1 MKKSFFM
8 IIGLLIMLINIFVAS
23 GVAPTDNLNIYFP
36 FNHSGS
42 TLPVDYGSD
51 VNDNS
56 LVNTDS
62 FSVGFASYTSGS
74 GVDGGNEISF
84 NGDMPDS
91 DIFRTGTDTGL
102 TMVSGEDFSFC
113 GIFEP
118 QTTGADRMVFRQSSD
133 TFNIYLD
140 NSGTWYAQL
149 NGNYV
154 DTGSYTHSDDSKE
167 HICLVFDNTANTFS
181 IYSDGIYKSQ
191 KTGVSQEPIFTDK
204 EMVFGT
210 RDQWNREF
218 NGTMQHVRLWLN
230 KSLTQTE
237 ITDTYN
243 ADTNTEDEEDESS
256 SGNLVLD
263 LSFDNVTDCGND
275 NSGYHADFS
284 EQGTADCISDLNI
297 CKWNNCL
304 NLTSTSGDYLSG
316 STAFN
321 LIDEITFVFWVYPTV
336 SPDTSSQSYF
346 DIGTDGT
353 SNYLFSEES
362 DYGFKSHWQ
371 MANGLLEENA
381 GSSYT
386 TPVGVWTHYAI
397 TYNGTNYVVYQNGVI
412 IKNEILSLGNIN
424 YSNGATIKVGAGRYN
439 IDVIGYLDEFQVYN
453 SSLNISSVNVLYNE
467 QKAGTPP
474 DLDLIVKNISVDDS
488 LNVMYDFSS
497 STNAINLSGTI
508 PLTYVIENTGA
519 TNDSGSFNVT
529 VYVNDVVICDDRT
542 SLTKGSSESFTCQL
556 TKSEAFISGYIKVD
570 SYDEIS
576 ESSFIGGSDNNNEF
590 LIHYDMRAHPKI
602 IPPINIT
609 YVSNSGNALAYNV
622 YTTFLNFVS
631 DNFNPS
637 WGANSVDPRGK
648 KGYENALSCMLSNY
662 DAGDTACVY
671 AWNHLD
677 GWLINVS
684 DWGEVADDVQAYHDT
699 HFVAATYD
707 IMFPNMT
714 KVQADK
720 YSVGLMNICTDLF
733 GMNNV
738 RPDLDDAL
746 VFAGNGKGFGS
757 GMAYPCL
764 AVLGE
769 VDSNPSS
776 YYVRDDFTTATST
789 VTGWLTRVDRH
800 LMGGMNGSGMP
811 EGYLYWNYA
820 LYHLVGLLY
829 YDQQTDI
836 MGITSSRQ
844 EDICGRGESL
854 IYYYLDNTYNGQTIR
869 GDQNNNARF
878 LSFGDTHSYD
888 DIGEMDI
895 VGASLVTQLALLCDD
910 ADIKSALFS
919 IRDLLRSD
927 GSSAGQYRK
936 PLDDIYFY
944 ELLEKSSSPMSQADL
959 ESKFF
964 FEYEDAWGKAIFR
977 DGYSYDD
984 DTVVVV
990 DGGDMPSFGHP
1001 NAEFDL
1007 FVYALGE
1014 PFLDQPQVPNEDD
1027 VRSERWHNTLSFSD
1041 STANGYLSGDIICGY
1056 ALNQYYGGATS
1067 PSVLDYPEGTYM
1079 SDACRGDTVDYFG
1092 YAGLVGG
1099 VKMTQPYFG
1108 ASGVPTRK
1116 ILMYDDVILDYYD
1129 VSRSVSGL
1137 IQFNWLN
1144 IYDEFTPS
1152 ISSTNLG
1159 FNRVGTN
1166 KFYNLSVL
1174 DTTLSLSLSGGDSGV
1189 IASKRKTDTPNLN
1202 VNYSHYRHYGTGTS
1216 ADTLFLHHWY
1226 DTTDTTTTTKVTSD
1240 DDIGVKIG
1248 SDVYL
1253 LMDVSGDG
1261 IVYNGIYT
1269 DGWSLII
1276 NSSHVGTNG
1285 ATFIGNS
1292 SHNFSIPTTPFSGMV
1307 VASVDEDLVSPV
1319 ISGLSVG
1326 SIGLGSARINFVTDE
1341 PGNSSVFYNN
1351 FNGSNG
1357 TVNTVSFGTTHSVLL
1372 SGLVADNLYNFTLSG
1387 VCDLSGNCAS
1397 QETGS
1402 FNTLNN
1408 DVDLSSDGLADVLL
1422 PFVVILFLTSFLAYM
1437 WVFFSEEGFSD
1448 PKNTIILIV
1457 TTIFVILGAVI
1468 ISTMI

>member
-1 MKKSFFM
+1 LRLLNKLLFFLFTFLLLVAGAFFGLDKVFEEDVVSGAISWDGSWNLRAYYSLSETSGTSFDDDGQGTFTSAHTINAGQVSFKSGSDCQDGGTCIAFDVGQGSETSSYFFRENYAKT
-8 IIGLLIMLINIFVAS
+8 MLIWADVGDVTGSWKTIMGAN
-23 GVAPTDNLNIYFP
+23 DNLKVIADSSGNIECQIRDG
-36 FNHSGS
+36 SGS
-42 TLPVDYGSD
+42 WTGQDYGSIATLGTGWHLFMCGWDEAEQELFSSLDCGSITTTSISGEYGDREYSGIGGATKTDGWAD
-51 VNDNS
+51 VVVQHAA
-56 LVNTDS
+56 L
-62 FSVGFASYTSGS
+62 FESVFDDDDCEVYK
-74 GVDGGNEISF
+74 
-84 NGDMPDS
+84 
-91 DIFRTGTDTGL
+91 GL
-102 TMVSGEDFSFC
+102 TDGEEEVSAPA
-113 GIFEP
+113 I
-118 QTTGADRMVFRQSSD
+118 
-133 TFNIYLD
+133 
-140 NSGTWYAQL
+140 
-149 NGNYV
+149 
-154 DTGSYTHSDDSKE
+154 DS
-167 HICLVFDNTANTFS
+167 
-181 IYSDGIYKSQ
+181 
-191 KTGVSQEPIFTDK
+191 
-204 EMVFGT
+204 
-210 RDQWNREF
+210 
-218 NGTMQHVRLWLN
+218 
-230 KSLTQTE
+230 
-237 ITDTYN
+237 
-243 ADTNTEDEEDESS
+243 
-256 SGNLVLD
+256 LVLD
-263 LSFDNVTDCGND
+263 LSFDSVADCGND
-275 NSGYHADFS
+275 DAGFHTDFS
-284 EQGTADCISDLNI
+284 KVGTATCISDLDV
-297 CKWNNCL
+297 CKWYGCL
-304 NLTSTSGDYLSG
+304 NLSVDGSDYLSG
-316 STAFN
+316 SSAFT
-321 LIDEITFVFWVYPTV
+321 LTDDLSVVFWVYPTQAITG
-336 SPDTSSQSYF
+336 SSSQGFYAVGVDNGNF
-346 DIGTDGT
+346 L
-353 SNYLFSEES
+353 YSEEG
-362 DYGFKSHWQ
+362 DYGLNTKWD
-371 MANGLLEENA
+371 AVNGEV
-381 GSSYT
+381 GSSIGSSFGSQT
-386 TPVGVWTHYAI
+386 GVWTHYAI
-397 TYNGTNYVVYQNGVI
+397 VYNGTRYIVYQNGVEVE
-412 IKNEILSLGNIN
+412 NEADAFGNLNYSISSLITVGLGKIDAVGYMDEFKIYNNSLNATEVLSL
-424 YSNGATIKVGAGRYN
+424 YDDQR
-439 IDVIGYLDEFQVYN
+439 
-453 SSLNISSVNVLYNE
+453 
-467 QKAGTPP
+467 AGTPP
-474 DLDLIVKNISVDDS
+474 ELDLIVESISVDDS

-497 STNAINLSGTI
+497 SVNALNLSGTI
-508 PLTYVIENTGA
+508 PLSYSIKNTGIL
-519 TNDSGSFNVT
+519 NDSGSFNVT

-542 SLTKGSSESFTCQL
+542 TLTKGQTKSFTCQL
-556 TKSEAFISGYIKVD
+556 AKSEAFISGYVKVD
-570 SYDEIS
+570 SYSEIT
-576 ESSFIGGSDNNNEF
+576 ESAYSGGDDDNNVY

-637 WGANSVDPRGK
+637 WSASSVDPRGK
-648 KGYENALSCMLSNY
+648 KGYENALSCMLSGY
-662 DAGDTACVY
+662 SVSDTACTY
-671 AWNHLD
+671 AWNHLE
-677 GWLINVS
+677 GWLVDVS

-800 LMGGMNGSGMP
+800 LMGDMNGSGMP

-836 MGITSSRQ
+836 MGITSLRQ

-910 ADIKSALFS
+910 ADIKSALYS

-927 GSSAGQYRK
+927 GSSEGQYRK

-944 ELLEKSSSPMSQADL
+944 ELLEKSSTPMSQANL

-977 DGYSYDD
+977 DGYDYEN

-1007 FVYALGE
+1007 TVYALGE

-1041 STANGYLSGDIICGY
+1041 STANGYLGTSTPCGY

-1067 PSVLDYPEGTYM
+1067 PSVLDYPDGTYM
-1079 SDACRGDTVDYFG
+1079 SDSCRGVTSDYFG
-1092 YAGLVGG
+1092 KVGLIGG
-1099 VKMTQPYFG
+1099 VKMAQPYLG
-1108 ASGVPTRK
+1108 ATGIPTRK

-1129 VSRSVSGL
+1129 VTRSSSGL

-1144 IYDEFTPS
+1144 IYDEFVPT
-1152 ISSTNLG
+1152 ISTTDLS
-1159 FNRVGTN
+1159 FARVGN
-1166 KFYNLSVL
+1166 GKKYELSVL
-1174 DTTLSLSLSGGDSGV
+1174 DSTLSLSLSGGDTDV
-1189 IASKRKTDTPNLN
+1189 VASKRKTDAPNLN

-1226 DTTDTTTTTKVTSD
+1226 DTTDTTTTAKVTAG

-1253 LMDVSGDG
+1253 LMDVDGDG
-1261 IVYNGIYT
+1261 VDHGIYST

-1276 NSSHVGTNG
+1276 NSTHVGSNG
-1285 ATFIGNS
+1285 ATQINKSGS
-1292 SHNFSIPTTPFSGMV
+1292 PMSLPSTPFSGMV
-1307 VASVDEDLVSPV
+1307 VIGAASACTYTSGNFVYSGSDNCVLTGDVTVSNGATISIVGAGTFTGVHHIKGASV
-1319 ISGLSVG
+1319 I
-1326 SIGLGSARINFVTDE
+1326 R
-1341 PGNSSVFYNN
+1341 
-1351 FNGSNG
+1351 
-1357 TVNTVSFGTTHSVLL
+1357 L
-1372 SGLVADNLYNFTLSG
+1372 SGGVVAKY
-1387 VCDLSGNCAS
+1387 
-1397 QETGS
+1397 
-1402 FNTLNN
+1402 
-1408 DVDLSSDGLADVLL
+1408 
-1422 PFVVILFLTSFLAYM
+1422 
-1437 WVFFSEEGFSD
+1437 
-1448 PKNTIILIV
+1448 
-1457 TTIFVILGAVI
+1457 
-1468 ISTMI
+1468 